1 MTSKQQ
7 AAKRRGALFETSV
20 LKWLRGKNLLA
31 ERLRLAGKADEGDIV
46 CFVAGQPYVFELKAT
61 AKLDL
66 PSYWRE
72 ATEEAEN
79 YAKARNLSAT
89 PPAYV
94 IVKRRGKGIEESW
107 VIQTLEKWVE
117 NVGGQAT

>member
-20 LKWLRGKNLLA
+20 LKWLRGKGLLA
-31 ERLRLAGKADEGDIV
+31 ERLRLAGKADEGDLV
-46 CFVAGQPYVFELKAT
+46 CIVAGQPYVFELKAT
-61 AKLDL
+61 ARLDL
-66 PSYWRE
+66 PAYWRE

-79 YAKARNLSAT
+79 YAKARNLAAT

-94 IVKRRGKGIEESW
+94 IVKRRGKGIEDSW

-117 NVGGQAT
+117 NVGGEA